1 MRVRSP
7 CVLHQPAARAPPG
20 SSAARGARLPGPGRA
35 GPLRPAPPAAA
46 HSCQSVSPCGFLPF
60 TFPFSETESAEPP
73 SPGVSEKFTKGR
85 GFGSGRAGRGWGAVA
100 PRKPQPHVWGG
111 ADFRGGGQKRGRKA
125 PKKTQARPRPHA
137 AAAPARPG
145 RGRRGRRAGR
155 AAVWAPGPGEDS
167 FEGLCLS
174 RAEAGACEEGG
185 VGRALAAACGARGA
199 WRPARGHSAQPRP
212 PAWAAA
218 APLLSQAGG
227 GGLLAA
233 GRGAPPRG
241 RRLFQGGSVRRPARP
256 WGPAPSW

>member
-100 PRKPQPHVWGG
+100 PGIHSLTC
-111 ADFRGGGQKRGRKA
+111 GGGRISVA
-125 PKKTQARPRPHA
+125 E
-137 AAAPARPG
+137 
-145 RGRRGRRAGR
+145 GRREGAKRLRKRRRDQGRTQRPLPR
-155 AAVWAPGPGEDS
+155 
-167 FEGLCLS
+167 GL
-174 RAEAGACEEGG
+174 G
-185 VGRALAAACGARGA
+185 
-199 WRPARGHSAQPRP
+199 
-212 PAWAAA
+212 
-218 APLLSQAGG
+218 AGG
-227 GGLLAA
+227 GAGGRAGLRSGLLGLGRTASRASACPGPRPALVRRAAWAEGWLRPVVPAGPGGRRRDTAPSPVPPPGRPPPLCYHRLGGGLPAA